1 MAALEL
7 GKTMIETR
15 LPKAIIVVGAVAFIS
30 ACSSGLTVDNSLSSG
45 GGVPVGEALPAP
57 AMLQLR
63 QPSYRVGPFDVLQI
77 NVFGVPELSGPA
89 QVDGE
94 GLLTLPLIGAVD
106 AMGLTPPQLAQ
117 TLETAYGARF
127 VKDPSIT
134 VQVTGAQSQRIVIG
148 GAVGQP
154 GVFPVLG
161 RVTLNQAIALAK
173 GLDDYANASNVI
185 VLRDVDGRQAAA
197 RFDLRAIQEGR
208 MADPELAPGDTV
220 IVDTAR
226 ARRLIRD
233 LAPLGTLFAVFRVF
247 D

>member
-1 MAALEL
+1 MMVLKRSLTLGLVGVALL
-7 GKTMIETR
+7 LSG
-15 LPKAIIVVGAVAFIS
+15 
-30 ACSSGLTVDNSLSSG
+30 CSSSRGGALGLG
-45 GGVPVGEALPAP
+45 GEAGELPVPTSQQA
-57 AMLQLR
+57 A
-63 QPSYRVGPFDVLQI
+63 QPSYRVGPFDLLQI
-77 NVFGVPELSGPA
+77 SVFGVPELSGPA

-94 GLLTLPLIGAVD
+94 GVLTLPLVGGVE
-106 AMGLTPPQLAQ
+106 AMGLTPPQLAAD
-117 TLETAYGARF
+117 LERAYGARL

-134 VQVTGAQSQRIVIG
+134 VQVTTPQSQRVVVG
-148 GAVGQP
+148 GAVGEP

-161 RVTLNQAIALAK
+161 RLTLNQAIAQAK

-185 VLRDVDGRQAAA
+185 VLREIDGRQAAA
-197 RFDLRAIQEGR
+197 RFDLRSIQDGQTT
-208 MADPELAPGDTV
+208 DPELAPGDTV

>member
-1 MAALEL
+1 MVLKRSLTLGLVGAALLLSGCSTGL
-7 GKTMIETR
+7 GGT
-15 LPKAIIVVGAVAFIS
+15 LGPGAEA
-30 ACSSGLTVDNSLSSG
+30 
-45 GGVPVGEALPAP
+45 GELPAP
-57 AMLQLR
+57 APQQAA
-63 QPSYRVGPFDVLQI
+63 QPSYRVGPFDLLQI
-77 NVFGVPELSGPA
+77 SVFGVPELSGPA

-94 GLLTLPLIGAVD
+94 GVLTLPLVGGVE
-106 AMGLTPPQLAQ
+106 AMGLTPPQLAAD
-117 TLETAYGARF
+117 LERAYGARF

-134 VQVTGAQSQRIVIG
+134 VQVTTPQSQRVVVG
-148 GAVGQP
+148 GAVGEP

-161 RVTLNQAIALAK
+161 RLTLNQAIAQAK

-185 VLRDVDGRQAAA
+185 VLREIDGRQAAA
-197 RFDLRAIQEGR
+197 RFDLRSIQAGQT
-208 MADPELAPGDTV
+208 ADPELAPGDTV